1 MTTIVVVQI
10 KMLLFGYDKN
20 PKDPMLLLIDNSDS
34 PSIVKQLSQGPGLV
48 YNTFIDD
55 SS

>member
-1 MTTIVVVQI
+1 
-10 KMLLFGYDKN
+10 MLILGYDNN
-20 PKDPMLLLIDNSDS
+20 PHNLDADDPMLLLIDNSDS
-34 PSIVKQLSQGPGLV
+34 PSVVEQLLQGPGLV